1 LRSMQAL
8 VTFALAWSTPTYVSR
23 RAATAAALLALP
35 TLPQRAS
42 ALFGIGDNGPQGE
55 FRELANTRSR
65 LRELA
70 RQLESK
76 ELKGERDDDAVVVL
90 QTLTIQF
97 GGTTKLLAKTTDA
110 LPLLDTTELTR
121 ARELASRVA
130 QELDN
135 VRQGCRERS
144 ATAQLDGARAAGD
157 TLDQYLAVY
166 ARQSADSSCRIRP
179 PHADGPARACRRAHT
194 HARCTPHPHACRT
207 MLSCRRGMGWDA
219 MRWEAMRRD
228 VMRCDVL
235 RCDVLRCDVLA

>member
-1 LRSMQAL
+1 MQAL

-157 TLDQYLAVY
+157 TLDQYLAVAATKY
-166 ARQSADSSCRIRP
+166 TLPQEYVAPSYSKDPAEFMAQYYGIFSCEGQGLERVKGSNTCKDSGANKNP
-179 PHADGPARACRRAHT
+179 FPTQKLLDFDFLTG
-194 HARCTPHPHACRT
+194 
-207 MLSCRRGMGWDA
+207 
-219 MRWEAMRRD
+219 EK
-228 VMRCDVL
+228 
-235 RCDVLRCDVLA
+235 LAK